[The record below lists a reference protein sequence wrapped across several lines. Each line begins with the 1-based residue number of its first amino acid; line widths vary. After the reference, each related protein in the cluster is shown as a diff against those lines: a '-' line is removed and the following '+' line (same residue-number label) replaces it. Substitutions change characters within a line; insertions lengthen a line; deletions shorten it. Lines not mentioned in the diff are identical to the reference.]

1 MKSFLFLLLVL
12 FCCCFYLAKGQK
24 NVVEKVAIIKTR
36 LGDIHIL
43 LNNKT
48 PKHKA
53 HFIKLIE
60 SKAYDSTLFHHIFKD
75 TLLIAGDP
83 YSVKELDK
91 VKVGEG
97 GSKET
102 LEPEFSHQVYHLRG
116 AVGAVQKPLF
126 MNPNQLSDGA
136 QFYIVT
142 GKKVDEYTLLYRET
156 QIKNNGRQRYAQEY
170 FKKPANQWIYKI
182 NWDSLAKAN
191 PDSVTKLNQ
200 KLFEDIDKNFQKEVP
215 QFKYPE
221 AIKKKYAEIGGA
233 PHLDAEST
241 IFGFVISGMEVV
253 EAIEKMP
260 IAEANKPKDPVRI
273 ATISLLDL
281 TREEITK
288 RFGYVFE

>member
-1 MKSFLFLLLVL
+1 MKSFLLLALL
-12 FCCCFYLAKGQK
+12 CSYFCLAQGQK
-24 NVVEKVAIIKTR
+24 SAVEKVAVIKTR
-36 LGDIHIL
+36 LGDIYIL

-60 SKAYDSTLFHHIFKD
+60 NKAYDSTLFHHIFKD
-75 TLLIAGDP
+75 TFLIAGDP

-102 LEPEFSHQVYHLRG
+102 LEPEFAKDVYHLRG
-116 AVGAVQKPLF
+116 AVGAMQRPLP

-142 GKKVDEYTLLYRET
+142 GKKVDANTLLYREI
-156 QIKNNGRQRYAQEY
+156 QIKNNARQRYAQEY
-170 FKKPANQWIYKI
+170 FKKPANQWIYKL
-182 NWDSLAKAN
+182 NWDSLAKAS
-191 PDSVTKLNQ
+191 PDSVTKINER
-200 KLFEDIDKNFQKEVP
+200 LFQDIDKAFQKEVP

-233 PHLDAEST
+233 PHLDAEYT

-253 EAIEKMP
+253 EEIEKMP
-260 IAEANKPKDPVRI
+260 TLEANKPKIPIRI
-273 ATISLLDL
+273 AVSLEDL

-288 RFGYVFE
+288 RFGYTFE

>member
-1 MKSFLFLLLVL
+1 MKNVFLLVL
-12 FCCCFYLAKGQK
+12 LLCFSRLALAQK
-24 NVVEKVAIIKTR
+24 SSVEKVAVIKTK
-36 LGDIHIL
+36 LGDIYIL

-48 PKHKA
+48 PKHRA

-75 TLLIAGDP
+75 TFLLAGDP
-83 YSVKELDK
+83 YSIKEIDK

-102 LEPEFSHQVYHLRG
+102 LEPEFSHSLYHLRG
-116 AVGAVQKPLF
+116 AVGAMQKPLV

-200 KLFEDIDKNFQKEVP
+200 KLFEDIDKSFQKEVP

-241 IFGFVISGMEVV
+241 IFGFVISGMDVV

-260 IAEANKPKDPVRI
+260 IAEANRPKELVRI
-273 ATISLLDL
+273 TTITLLDL

-288 RFGYVFE
+288 RFGYTFE